1 MSWKLGSLDLN
12 LSLSCIPSVL
22 SYSFLPHYVTL
33 FLPPASLECLLC
45 SSRHSAAVT
54 DNDQALEETSIGS
67 HLSYIADCVRW
78 TVWRSCLPWYQNRDL
93 DHFQSKRRLFSP
105 VCAWYVTK
113 ELVTKSKVWS
123 QTKIPFISR
132 I

>member
-12 LSLSCIPSVL
+12 LSLSCIPRVL

-67 HLSYIADCVRW
+67 HLSYIV
-78 TVWRSCLPWYQNRDL
+78 TVSDGRSG
-93 DHFQSKRRLFSP
+93 DHACHGTKTGILTIFKAKGDFFPQ
-105 VCAWYVTK
+105 YVHGMS
-113 ELVTKSKVWS
+113 LRS
-123 QTKIPFISR
+123 
-132 I
+132 